1 MNSVNTRPNI
11 GQTRHTRQTRQTRH
25 ARHAAAAIATA
36 RTLAACTAL
45 CACAQAARAEFVVYT
60 IKQDWLNAVPSA
72 ITSIGAPNIPNSSGL
87 GPWLVS
93 HGLSMSGA
101 DSRPLWPWEAPYW
114 NLPVGTNIMNGYNC
128 SFNFAAPITSFAME
142 VEASGPTFFLS
153 YEVYGQNGY
162 VGSFEIPTT
171 NIPGPRFFGIIS
183 THPFRQIFGNS
194 GSSAGMASSLMF
206 TQVVP
211 APGALAVFT
220 GLFVHGAR
228 RRR

>member
-1 MNSVNTRPNI
+1 VNSGNTRPNTR
-11 GQTRHTRQTRQTRH
+11 QSRHTRQTRHTR
-25 ARHAAAAIATA
+25 RAAAAIATA

-101 DSRPLWPWEAPYW
+101 SSRPLWPDEAPYW
-114 NLPVGTNIMNGYNC
+114 NLPAGTNIMNGYNC
-128 SFNFAAPITSFAME
+128 SFNFAAHITSFAME
-142 VEASGPTFFLS
+142 VEASGSSNFLS
-153 YEVYGQNGY
+153 YAVYGQNGY

-183 THPFRQIFGNS
+183 TQPFRQIFGNS
-194 GSSAGMASSLMF
+194 GSGSAMVSTLMF

-211 APGALAVFT
+211 APGALAVFA

>member
-1 MNSVNTRPNI
+1 MSQTTTQLRN
-11 GQTRHTRQTRQTRH
+11 GQAHETL
-25 ARHAAAAIATA
+25 TA
-36 RTLAACTAL
+36 RSTVRVLAAFAAL

-72 ITSIGAPNIPNSSGL
+72 ITSIGAPNIPNYSGL
-87 GPWLVS
+87 GPWLAS

-101 DSRPLWPWEAPYW
+101 VSRPLYPWEAPYW
-114 NLPVGTNIMNGYNC
+114 DLPVGTNIMNGYNC

-142 VEASGPTFFLS
+142 VQATGFNFLS
-153 YEVYGQNGY
+153 YAVYGQNGY
-162 VGSFEIPTT
+162 MGSFQIPTS

-183 THPFRQIFGNS
+183 TQPFRQIFGDS
-194 GSSAGMASSLMF
+194 GSGSAMVSTLMF

-211 APGALAVFT
+211 APGAVAVFA
-220 GLFVHGAR
+220 GLLVRGGR

>member
-1 MNSVNTRPNI
+1 VNSGNTRPNT
-11 GQTRHTRQTRQTRH
+11 GQTRHTRQTRH
-25 ARHAAAAIATA
+25 ARQAAAAIATA

-101 DSRPLWPWEAPYW
+101 GSRPLWPDEAPYW
-114 NLPVGTNIMNGYNC
+114 NLPAGTNIMNGYNC
-128 SFNFAAPITSFAME
+128 SFNFAAHITSFAME
-142 VEASGPTFFLS
+142 VEASGSSFFLS
-153 YEVYGQNGY
+153 YAVYGQNGY

-183 THPFRQIFGNS
+183 TQPFRQIFGTQSS
-194 GSSAGMASSLMF
+194 GSALVSTLMF

-211 APGALAVFT
+211 APGALAVFA

>member
-1 MNSVNTRPNI
+1 MSQTTTQLRN
-11 GQTRHTRQTRQTRH
+11 GQAHG
-25 ARHAAAAIATA
+25 ALTA
-36 RTLAACTAL
+36 RSTARVLAAFAAL

-60 IKQDWLNAVPSA
+60 IKQAWLNAVPSA
-72 ITSIGAPNIPNSSGL
+72 ITSIGAPNIPNYSGL
-87 GPWLVS
+87 GPWLAS

-101 DSRPLWPWEAPYW
+101 VSRPLYPWEAPYW
-114 NLPVGTNIMNGYNC
+114 DLPVGTNIMNGYNC

-142 VEASGPTFFLS
+142 VQATGFNFLS
-153 YEVYGQNGY
+153 YAVYGQNGY
-162 VGSFEIPTT
+162 MGSFQIPTS

-183 THPFRQIFGNS
+183 TQPFRQIFGINSS
-194 GSSAGMASSLMF
+194 GSAMVSTLMF

-211 APGALAVFT
+211 APGALAVFA